1 MTGDGVE
8 ILVEL
13 RDDGTLGVGFETVD
27 ADFFDVHDVLF
38 MLSSSLLFV
47 LLLDAERKR
56 SARAFC
62 LALSG
67 GKNVTEHY
75 FCII

>member
-1 MTGDGVE
+1 
-8 ILVEL
+8 LVEL

-27 ADFFDVHDVLF
+27 ADFFDVHDDVLF
-38 MLSSSLLFV
+38 VSSLFRLFV

-62 LALSG
+62 LALLG
-67 GKNVTEHY
+67 GKM
-75 FCII
+75 

>member
-1 MTGDGVE
+1 
-8 ILVEL
+8 LVEL

-47 LLLDAERKR
+47 LLLDAELEEKR
-56 SARAFC
+56 ARF
-62 LALSG
+62 LSRVRG
-67 GKNVTEHY
+67 GKM
-75 FCII
+75 